1 MSNYR
6 AGDIIRL
13 TREYVGMSREELSD
27 GICSPQTLYR
37 LELGKTRVK
46 KDLYARLMAKMERV
60 PEKNYAVCVGKNME
74 LLEERELLED
84 AMRDYDYEKADEYLK
99 KLKEKAD
106 DNLITKQY
114 VLKAEALLDYYCKR
128 SDGEENIKKLEK
140 AIRITLPDYEKC
152 LQKKFPFTEQE
163 IMNLMSLANAFAH
176 TAKYDKAIAIYWKLL
191 ECLDMEYILG
201 EYVEH
206 MKMIIMRNLSLTYFL
221 IEKNEEALKLNER
234 CLELAKDN
242 NEGREYHIL
251 LSDKAAIILEQIEKG
266 ERDGKD
272 IELAKKYLRQSYY
285 LAAARGD
292 DKSAEIYRKAY
303 EEKMGGSICM
313 IY

>member
-13 TREYVGMSREELSD
+13 TREYIGMSREELSD

-37 LELGKTRVK
+37 LECGKTRVK
-46 KDLYARLMAKMERV
+46 KDLYSRLMAKMERV

-74 LLEERELLED
+74 LLEERELLEE
-84 AMRDYDYEKADEYLK
+84 AMRDYDFEKADKYLK
-99 KLKEKAD
+99 ELKEKSD

-128 SDGEENIKKLEK
+128 CDGEETINKLEE

-176 TAKYDKAIAIYWKLL
+176 TAKYDKAIAIYRKLL

-221 IEKNEEALKLNER
+221 IEKNEEALELNER
-234 CLELAKDN
+234 CLELAKSN

-251 LSDKAAIILEQIEKG
+251 LSDKAAIILEQIEK
-266 ERDGKD
+266 EECDRTD
-272 IELAKKYLRQSYY
+272 IYLVKKYLRQSYY
-285 LAAARGD
+285 LAVARGD
-292 DKSAEIYRKAY
+292 KKSAEIIKEAYRK
-303 EEKMGGSICM
+303 KFSDIPKNN
-313 IY
+313 

>member
-13 TREYVGMSREELSD
+13 TREYIGMSREELSD
-27 GICSPQTLYR
+27 GICSTQTLYR
-37 LELGKTRVK
+37 LECGKTRVK
-46 KDLYARLMAKMERV
+46 KDLYSRLMAKMERV

-74 LLEERELLED
+74 LLEERELLEK
-84 AMRDYDYEKADEYLK
+84 AMRDYDFEKADKYLK
-99 KLKEKAD
+99 ELKEKAD

-128 SDGEENIKKLEK
+128 CDGEETIKKLEE

-176 TAKYDKAIAIYWKLL
+176 TDKYDKAIAIYRKLL

-206 MKMIIMRNLSLTYFL
+206 MKMIITRNLSLAYFA
-221 IEKNEEALKLNER
+221 IEKIEEALELNEK
-234 CLELAKDN
+234 CLELAKGN

-266 ERDGKD
+266 ERDRKD
-272 IELAKKYLRQSYY
+272 IELAKKYLRQSYH
-285 LAAARGD
+285 LAIARGD
-292 DKSAEIYRKAY
+292 EKAIEIYKKVY
-303 EEKMGGSICM
+303 KEEMCENM
-313 IY
+313 

>member
-128 SDGEENIKKLEK
+128 SDGEETIKKLEK

-176 TAKYDKAIAIYWKLL
+176 TAKYDKAITIYRKLL

-201 EYVEH
+201 EYVGH
-206 MKMIIMRNLSLTYFL
+206 MKMIIMRNLSLAYFY
-221 IEKNEEALKLNER
+221 IEKCEEALELNER
-234 CLELAKDN
+234 CLELAKGN

-251 LSDKAAIILEQIEKG
+251 LSDKAAIILKQVEKG
-266 ERDGKD
+266 KRDRMD
-272 IELAKKYLRQSYY
+272 IELTRKYLRQSYY

-292 DKSAEIYRKAY
+292 EKSIEVYKKAY
-303 EEKMGGSICM
+303 KEEMGESM
-313 IY
+313 

>member
-128 SDGEENIKKLEK
+128 SDGEETIKKLEK

-163 IMNLMSLANAFAH
+163 IMNLMSLANAYAH
-176 TAKYDKAIAIYWKLL
+176 TDKYEKAITIYQKLL

-206 MKMIIMRNLSLTYFL
+206 MKMIITRNLLIAYFS
-221 IEKNEEALKLNER
+221 IEKSQEALKLNER

-251 LSDKAAIILEQIEKG
+251 LSDKAAIILGQIEKG

-272 IELAKKYLRQSYY
+272 IDLVRKYLRQSYH
-285 LAAARGD
+285 LAAARD
-292 DKSAEIYRKAY
+292 DEKSAEIIKEVWRKNFNK
-303 EEKMGGSICM
+303 ESH
-313 IY
+313 